1 MIRASSIVCPPGKC
15 SSRVLP
21 MGSSGPRVRS
31 LPGALLAGS
40 RATILSTISGES
52 MLLPSELAYLCRMA
66 SRTLSTRSSSLTSTL
81 VAEAPGLFTHIFLNM
96 FGSAA
101 GTYLG
106 LVVVIDGIDGMGG
119 TGGGGV
125 SGSLLE
131 STGVPVLVLAV
142 EGLVLVLPAEDEAP
156 LSRRRDREE
165 RDLDRR
171 RSPEEPM
178 SVPLRLR
185 RRGILIL
192 SNPIFPIHYNHLYM
206 RQ

>member
-1 MIRASSIVCPPGKC
+1 MD
-15 SSRVLP
+15 
-21 MGSSGPRVRS
+21 SSGPRMRS
-31 LPGALLAGS
+31 LPGALLVGS

-81 VAEAPGLFTHIFLNM
+81 VADAPGLFTHIFLNM
-96 FGSAA
+96 LGSAA
-101 GTYLG
+101 GAYRG
-106 LVVVIDGIDGMGG
+106 LVVVMDGIDGMGG

-125 SGSLLE
+125 SGSLLL
-131 STGVPVLVLAV
+131 STGVPALVLVV
-142 EGLVLVLPAEDEAP
+142 EGLVLVLVLPAEDEAP
-156 LSRRRDREE
+156 LSRRREREE

-178 SVPLRLR
+178 RPPLRLR

-192 SNPIFPIHYNHLYM
+192 SNPIFQVPVLYNHLYM
-206 RQ
+206 RQKYQNDGRSKQFQ

>member
-1 MIRASSIVCPPGKC
+1 
-15 SSRVLP
+15 
-21 MGSSGPRVRS
+21 
-31 LPGALLAGS
+31 
-40 RATILSTISGES
+40 
-52 MLLPSELAYLCRMA
+52 
-66 SRTLSTRSSSLTSTL
+66 
-81 VAEAPGLFTHIFLNM
+81 
-96 FGSAA
+96 
-101 GTYLG
+101 
-106 LVVVIDGIDGMGG
+106 
-119 TGGGGV
+119 
-125 SGSLLE
+125 
-131 STGVPVLVLAV
+131 VPVLVLAV

-192 SNPIFPIHYNHLYM
+192 SNPIFSIQHGHLYM